1 MEWDR
6 AEMLDY
12 GRSRGFYIPTRR
24 SLLVEDPAAPRV
36 RGGGRW
42 VPVVR
47 LDAEERRQLLVT
59 TADGRWEPAMVWL
72 NQWGLPMTMS
82 GWKQVFADANAR
94 CRAQGVDVKA
104 TPHMLRHWFIARRSG
119 GTIPGALQYRH
130 QRIQMFEG
138 YAGTGDS
145 GFRDEVEAEE
155 AFGLDQF
162 LAELGADDDR
172 PSLTGPAGEEAEA
185 RLAELARH
193 TVFDGRVVT
202 AEARLRR
209 ILARHDTRLYPGTF
223 ITCVYNPDRALCRT
237 SEGPADQPVMAD
249 RKPPV
254 CRNTA
259 LTPANL
265 QALTG
270 HFARLED
277 ALSDSDRL
285 APYVRH
291 RLEER
296 HRATAAFLTCHAPE
310 TAE

>member
-1 MEWDR
+1 M
-6 AEMLDY
+6 
-12 GRSRGFYIPTRR
+12 P
-24 SLLVEDPAAPRV
+24 
-36 RGGGRW
+36 
-42 VPVVR
+42 
-47 LDAEERRQLLVT
+47 
-59 TADGRWEPAMVWL
+59 
-72 NQWGLPMTMS
+72 
-82 GWKQVFADANAR
+82 
-94 CRAQGVDVKA
+94 
-104 TPHMLRHWFIARRSG
+104 RHWFIARRPG
-119 GTIPGALQYRH
+119 GTLAGAMQYRH
-130 QRIQMFEG
+130 LGIQMFEG
-138 YAGTGDS
+138 YAGTSDS
-145 GFRDEVEAEE
+145 GFRDEAEAEAEE
-155 AFGLDQF
+155 AFARGQF
-162 LAELGADDDR
+162 LDKLGADNGR

-185 RLAELARH
+185 WLAELARH
-193 TVFDGRVVT
+193 TVFDGQVVT
-202 AEARLRR
+202 DEARLRR
-209 ILARHDTRLYPGTF
+209 ILARHDTRLYPSTF
-223 ITCVYNPDRALCRT
+223 ITCVYNPDRALCRM